1 MRTQVLRTEKLGIV
15 GVITP
20 RQEEGQIQGR
30 EMMDY
35 PEGSRM
41 PYLGVAWGEFLRTKY
56 NRPSSQSQFAVAHSE
71 TLMIDP
77 GCGFQ
82 DGVS

>member
-1 MRTQVLRTEKLGIV
+1 MRTQVPRTEKLGIV

-41 PYLGVAWGEFLRTKY
+41 PYLGVAWGEFLRTKCS
-56 NRPSSQSQFAVAHSE
+56 RPSSQSQFTVTHSE
-71 TLMIDP
+71 TLIDL

>member
-1 MRTQVLRTEKLGIV
+1 MRTQVPRTEKLGIV

-41 PYLGVAWGEFLRTKY
+41 PYLGVAWGEFLRTQFTVSVHSHTQRDTD
-56 NRPSSQSQFAVAHSE
+56 RPW
-71 TLMIDP
+71 MWIP
-77 GCGFQ
+77 GRGILRL
-82 DGVS
+82 V